1 MPRGK
6 NMAVKNLNL
15 PNFPTFTFGLSE
27 SETFPSV
34 PLEIVQTTF

>member
-15 PNFPTFTFGLSE
+15 PNFPTFGLSE